1 MLQHQPVLL
10 TEVLENL
17 AIKSDGIYIDAT
29 FGRGGHAKAIL
40 ERLGLNG
47 KLFAIDKDPAAIN
60 HAKQEPVF
68 QDKHFYCEQGS
79 FVMLKQL
86 ATQQNILGKVSG
98 ILFDLGVSSPQLDDS
113 ERGFSFLKDGPLDMR
128 MDTTQG
134 LTAAQW
140 INSAKESEIANVLYE
155 YGEERFSRRI
165 AAAIVKEREQR
176 PITMTLQLAKIVA
189 DANPRW
195 EKHKNPA
202 TRSFQAIRIFI
213 NQELQQIAQVLEQ
226 CVEILAV
233 GGRLLV
239 ISFHSL
245 EDRIVKQF
253 IQKQSKGGEFPAR
266 LPILAS
272 EFHPLLKKIGSAL
285 KPGAVETQQNPR
297 ARSAILRIAEKI
309 A

>member
-1 MLQHQPVLL
+1 MMQHQPVLL

-17 AIKSDGIYIDAT
+17 AIKADGIYIDAT

-40 ERLGLNG
+40 QQLGKNG

-60 HAKQEPVF
+60 HAKQDPVF
-68 QDKHFYCEQGS
+68 QDKRFYCEQGS

-86 ATQQNILGKVSG
+86 ASQQNITGKVSG
-98 ILFDLGVSSPQLDDS
+98 ILLDLGVSSPQLDEA

-140 INSAKESEIANVLYE
+140 INSAKEKEIANVLFE

-165 AAAIVKEREQR
+165 AAAIVKIREQQ
-176 PITMTLQLAKIVA
+176 PITTTLQLAKIVA

-213 NQELQQIAQVLEQ
+213 NPELQQLAQVLEQ
-226 CVEILAV
+226 CIEILAI
-233 GGRLLV
+233 GGHLLV

-245 EDRIVKQF
+245 EDRLVKQY
-253 IQKQSKGGEFPAR
+253 IQKQSKGGEFPTR
-266 LPILAS
+266 LPVLAS
-272 EFHPLLKKIGSAL
+272 EFHPRLKKIGRAL
-285 KPGAVETQQNPR
+285 KPSAEEIEQNPR

-309 A
+309 T